1 MRVKTDDCDEDN
13 NSKENCFTQK
23 DKGDNSPIP
32 FGGVNDENG
41 EINQLESKANAIDC
55 DHKSAV
61 KTKMRQETF
70 TPTLSIL
77 PSFMCSVKRL
87 FKFPC
92 AVLKFRFFERDSNTR
107 RYKKKT
113 VYSYG
118 TCAGKHPA
126 QSDFYLSNKIFLQS
140 GVIPQSHQPNL
151 YQLFELSSHGFQKT
165 SHAVTVICE

>member
-61 KTKMRQETF
+61 KTKM
-70 TPTLSIL
+70 
-77 PSFMCSVKRL
+77 V
-87 FKFPC
+87 
-92 AVLKFRFFERDSNTR
+92 RFFERDSNTR